1 METRANYVLV
11 GIFALVSILAAF
23 AFVYWTAAIGDRGET
38 VTLRVRI
45 PGSASGL
52 GRGSAVLFNGVRV
65 GDVRRVYIDVQNP
78 TVAIADADIDRLTPI
93 TKSTQADIGLA
104 GLTGQASI
112 ELKGA
117 DPSEANLLD
126 EAEREGRVAEITANP
141 STITNLLQTA
151 QDIFTRADSVLNQ
164 LEGFANDVRGPLTE
178 TVRNAEKFSLALADN
193 SDGVDKFLESVTALS
208 EELAGVSGKLD
219 GTLKAAEDILTAIDP
234 KRVETIVGN
243 VETFTNTLG
252 ESSERID
259 EIVKNVD
266 TAVASLSD
274 FAGKAGQ
281 TLSKVDGVLEGVDAE
296 TVRKALSNIER
307 ASASADK
314 VAADIAKVTDKL
326 GPRADDIDRIIT
338 DAGELA
344 DRLSTASARVDGVL
358 AKADDVLTSVDG
370 VLEGVDAETVRKA
383 LSSIEKASANADKA
397 AADIAKVT
405 EKIAPR
411 ADDVDRIIT
420 DAQELAGRLNKA
432 SERVDGILVKVD
444 KLLGSGEAEGVI
456 TDASETLKAFKRVAD
471 TLNSRLA
478 TITDG
483 LARFSGQGLRDVEAL
498 VRDSRR
504 SITRIEQA
512 VSDIERNPQRI
523 ITGGEGTVREYNGR
537 TRR

>member
-1 METRANYVLV
+1 METRANYVVV